1 MAELTDLLKSV
12 ETELTGKIKEI
23 YEKKLEEHIK
33 NISSNLSECY
43 TPEYG
48 KLDSNKYTWKEIES
62 ELNKIQIFLNKFSK
76 DRYIIHWYYID
87 TNQYSSSNTRKYC
100 VVDNYGDYIDFTKEF
115 NNSSYN
121 FEPIHIS
128 GGYTPS
134 KYILPNILIDLIK
147 KTSSGLTT
155 KCVDNWM
162 YYDGERRDI
171 KKLSPLDQIKL
182 IAEDYY
188 KKLTIKNN
196 NTLETTTIETQTETK
211 KEYKS
216 IETQTEPIQEQT
228 PEYIQEANPET
239 DKSPMNNHQSIIKGN
254 ALTIINYNQPELNLC
269 DFLPKLTKDI
279 EKDGRII
286 KDCNYTNIE
295 KIHIVSSDFV
305 KITKYYQ
312 GIKYISILD
321 CKNYQS
327 MPHYLQ
333 KDLTYLSIDG
343 VIKINITP
351 PDYN

>member
-1 MAELTDLLKSV
+1 MAELTDLLKHV
-12 ETELTGKIKEI
+12 EKELTGKIKEI
-23 YEKKLEEHIK
+23 YDKKLEEHIQ
-33 NISSNLSECY
+33 NISSNLSDCY

-48 KLDSNKYTWKEIES
+48 KLDSSKYTWKEIEN
-62 ELNKIQIFLNKFSK
+62 ELNKIQIFLNKISK

-87 TNQYSSSNTRKYC
+87 TRRDYNSSSTRIYY
-100 VVDNYGDYIDFTKEF
+100 VIDNYGDYIDFTKQY

-121 FEPIHIS
+121 FEPVHIS

-147 KTSSGLTT
+147 HFSNGLTESCT
-155 KCVDNWM
+155 ENWM
-162 YYDGERRDI
+162 YYNSEYELRNI
-171 KKLSPLDQIKL
+171 KKISPLQQIKI

-188 KKLTIKNN
+188 KRLTVNKN
-196 NTLETTTIETQTETK
+196 TPKKEFTEIDCQTDTI
-211 KEYKS
+211 KEYKTV
-216 IETQTEPIQEQT
+216 ETQTEPIYENQYNKQ
-228 PEYIQEANPET
+228 I
-239 DKSPMNNHQSIIKGN
+239 IIKEN
-254 ALTIINYNQPELNLC
+254 KLTIINYNDAELNLC
-269 DFLPKLTKDI
+269 DYLPKLTKDI

-286 KDCNYTNIE
+286 KTKGYNYTNIE

-321 CKNYQS
+321 CPNYQS

-343 VIKINITP
+343 EVKINIMP